1 MKNVR
6 LAGEAGSADQE
17 AVEELLIVTWEK
29 VLLEEQIFNTR
40 THMLYQDLNKQT
52 YLKQIVFWLTKT

>member
-17 AVEELLIVTWEK
+17 AVEELLSVTWEK
-29 VLLEEQIFNTR
+29 VLLEEQIFNTKTR
-40 THMLYQDLNKQT
+40 VFYQDLNKQT
-52 YLKQIVFWLTKT
+52 CMKQIVFWLTKM